1 MSGRVNARCQCA
13 GRDPVVRL
21 RCHGSGAAAALG
33 GSPRHGRRAGRLRR
47 RQIRASTGRR
57 GSRQPPSS
65 SSSRSGLPGWPKP
78 NRRRWT
84 SAPGSPARST
94 MCSRTASP
102 RSRCTWRRHGLL
114 TERGPTREFR
124 DQMLERGVAARSMA
138 RDGIAKTCRR
148 SPPCGGGLPGG
159 GLPATA
165 GGRGGAGRGAG
176 GGEQRALT
184 AGLLS

>member
-57 GSRQPPSS
+57 GPRQPPSS

-114 TERGPTREFR
+114 TERGPPDAGARGGGPLDGARR
-124 DQMLERGVAARSMA
+124 DSQDLLSALRGRSPRWRTTCDSWWPRRSRAR
-138 RDGIAKTCRR
+138 CRR
-148 SPPCGGGLPGG
+148 
-159 GLPATA
+159 
-165 GGRGGAGRGAG
+165 RGA
-176 GGEQRALT
+176 
-184 AGLLS
+184 AGADGRFAELS